1 MFIPKEKLV
10 EQFLPVGDES
20 HPKQLTT
27 NYNRILEQISEI
39 KNKYYPELKVSFDRT
54 GNGITLYKSPTP
66 ILKDDTRYA
75 LITAD
80 I

>member
-1 MFIPKEKLV
+1 MNQCSF
-10 EQFLPVGDES
+10 
-20 HPKQLTT
+20 